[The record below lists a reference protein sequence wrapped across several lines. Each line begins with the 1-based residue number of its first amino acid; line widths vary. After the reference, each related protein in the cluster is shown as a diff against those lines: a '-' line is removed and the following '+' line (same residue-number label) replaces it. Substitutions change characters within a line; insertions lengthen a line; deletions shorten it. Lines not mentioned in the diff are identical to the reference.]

1 MGNFLI
7 IVIQLIFELLWWAI
21 LIKVILSW
29 LPMAGI
35 RIDPYNPVVQM
46 LNSITDPILEP
57 LRRYTTIGM
66 IDLSPIVA
74 LIGLRLIESFL
85 VGLLGG

>member
-1 MGNFLI
+1 MGEILALAIN
-7 IVIQLIFELLWWAI
+7 VIFTVLWWAI
-21 LIKVILSW
+21 LIRVLLSW

-35 RIDPYNPVVQM
+35 RIDPYNPAIQI
-46 LNSITDPILEP
+46 LFQITDPILEP

-74 LIGLRLIESFL
+74 LFGLEIIRGILISLL
-85 VGLLGG
+85 V